1 MILAMTQLASL
12 LSHERLLPTA
22 FPCHAPKKKMAQLA
36 PLLSHETLSPTRIA
50 MPCATSP
57 MLCKDLQR
65 PRGLRVLA
73 QEKIVA

>member
-1 MILAMTQLASL
+1 MKDSCPQHFHAMRQ
-12 LSHERLLPTA
+12 
-22 FPCHAPKKKMAQLA
+22 KKKMAQLA